1 MCKRA
6 ESCVSNQPNA
16 ENVSGPQVRE
26 KSECG
31 EGVGG
36 LSVVMVVCG
45 LECNADYD
53 GRLYA

>member
-26 KSECG
+26 KSDCG

-36 LSVVMVVCG
+36 LSVVMVACG